1 MMNILITDNTSRV
14 SKGGELQ
21 ERGDRYKK
29 NFRKA
34 NRLRKL
40 WMEAL
45 TASRHSIGLNWK
57 TLQNGF
63 SVIKDLLI

>member
-1 MMNILITDNTSRV
+1 MDILITDNTSRV

-34 NRLRKL
+34 NRLWKL
-40 WMEAL
+40 
-45 TASRHSIGLNWK
+45 
-57 TLQNGF
+57 
-63 SVIKDLLI
+63 